1 MQWIKNN
8 QQVLKNS
15 ALVLLVII
23 IAIILVLQVNKKND
37 EDKAPTL
44 VSKMKVISKDDFEYS
59 FDSVK
64 WIFDTTTSSEQTKIS
79 FTFNNFSR
87 RSDKTPAVFAIPFF
101 AKFADGTCSDVA
113 ELPAAIGSPFAD
125 NEECSDGPLVA
136 AAQCGDAVAPT
147 WITIHQCGERLVVSE
162 YVSEKWQSLR
172 TLNVTKIVD

>member
-23 IAIILVLQVNKKND
+23 IAIILVLQVSKKND

-44 VSKMKVISKDDFEYS
+44 VSKMNVISKDDFEYS

-64 WIFDTTTSSEQTKIS
+64 WIFDTTTSSDQTKIN
-79 FTFNNFSR
+79 FTFTNFSR

-101 AKFADGTCSDVA
+101 AKFVSGTCSDVT
-113 ELPAAIGSPFAD
+113 ELPAGVGSPFVD
-125 NEECSDGPLVA
+125 DEECSDGPLVA
-136 AAQCGDAVAPT
+136 VAQCGDVDPV
-147 WITIHQCGERLVVSE
+147 WVTIHQCGERLVVSE
-162 YVSEKWQSLR
+162 KNSEKWEKVR
-172 TLNVTKIVD
+172 TLNITKIVD